1 MRELHQSPVSA
12 EQANAGKNMDPKKSF
27 TASLPTVG
35 ASNVSS
41 SAVELA
47 SPAPPPAIGL
57 CGDELEV
64 YDYLCE
70 SLRQAGIEHL
80 TAGMPLAVI
89 VRTFIDWIAASKIC
103 AAKGRVQI
111 SKTGW
116 ATPTPW
122 AEDEKRLKMELGQWL
137 PKACLTIPSLAR
149 VRKDTGEKAGQDDLF
164 GDLVNHATKS
174 PGRSYPN

>member
-1 MRELHQSPVSA
+1 MDQLKNFATSPPA
-12 EQANAGKNMDPKKSF
+12 
-27 TASLPTVG
+27 VG
-35 ASNVSS
+35 ASSIKS
-41 SAVELA
+41 SADIA
-47 SPAPPPAIGL
+47 SPDAPPVIGL
-57 CGDELEV
+57 TDEEKQV

-89 VRTFIDWIAASKIC
+89 VRTFIDWIDASKKC
-103 AAKGRVQI
+103 AENGRVQI

-122 AEDEKRLKMELGQWL
+122 ADDEKRLKMELGQWL

-149 VRKDTGEKAGQDDLF
+149 VRKDTGERGGQDDLF
-164 GDLVNHATKS
+164 GDLVNHATNS
-174 PGRSYPN
+174 PGRSFSS